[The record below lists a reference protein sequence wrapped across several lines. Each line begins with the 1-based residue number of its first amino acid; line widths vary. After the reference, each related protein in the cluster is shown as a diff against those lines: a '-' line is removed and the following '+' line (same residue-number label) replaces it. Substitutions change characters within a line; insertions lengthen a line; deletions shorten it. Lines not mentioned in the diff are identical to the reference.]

1 MTPGD
6 DDREVWWRN
15 RHLPATAGDHIIV
28 ENAPPKKPLP
38 WSVAITGTLIFV
50 LLIVGLHLP
59 NLGPRIDHPAGLVQI
74 GKYLCQGN
82 QGLRAI
88 HLHIQPNTFT
98 FRCHDGAL
106 HADIKVHLTD
116 PQREPQPDPQ
126 T

>member
-1 MTPGD
+1 M
-6 DDREVWWRN
+6 N
-15 RHLPATAGDHIIV
+15 APAQAGDHLIV
-28 ENAPPKKPLP
+28 AADTPPRNKPLP
-38 WSVAITGTLIFV
+38 MSIAITCTLIFI

-59 NLGPRIDHPAGLVQI
+59 HLGPRIDHPAGLVQI
-74 GKYLCQGN
+74 GQYLCQGN

-116 PQREPQPDPQ
+116 PQREPQ